1 MAPIKSEAHS
11 VAEGVY
17 PPPNEPRYSA
27 STSGAVVSGTLECRV
42 HVVRNGR
49 IQKDDPSVHPSLFIL

>member
-17 PPPNEPRYSA
+17 PPTPQRAEIFSEYKW
-27 STSGAVVSGTLECRV
+27 SGGKRDL
-42 HVVRNGR
+42 GM
-49 IQKDDPSVHPSLFIL
+49 

>member
-17 PPPNEPRYSA
+17 PPPQRAEIFSEYKW
-27 STSGAVVSGTLECRV
+27 SGGKRDL
-42 HVVRNGR
+42 GM
-49 IQKDDPSVHPSLFIL
+49 